1 MALSVLIEGAARS
14 DANSQPAQDNQRPGR
29 DAFGDLCPV
38 DSRWADNDVY
48 GHINNVMYYSYFDST
63 INRYLIDEG
72 GLDIHN
78 GEVIAYVVSSG
89 CDYFEAAAYPDALTI
104 GLRVDKLG
112 HSSVRYGLA
121 WFGEETAGGTGTA
134 KALGFVV
141 HVCVDR
147 DSGRP
152 VSIPAPLRKA
162 LAALQSSPE

>member
-1 MALSVLIEGAARS
+1 MS
-14 DANSQPAQDNQRPGR
+14 DASRNPANERPQR
-29 DAFGDLCPV
+29 DAFGYLCPV

-63 INRYLIDEG
+63 INRYLIDQG

-78 GEVIAYVVSSG
+78 GSVIAYVVSSG

-104 GLRVDKLG
+104 GMRVDKLG
-112 HSSVRYGLA
+112 NSSVRYGLA
-121 WFGEETAGGTGTA
+121 LFSENESGESGTA

-141 HVCVDR
+141 HVFVDR

-152 VSIPAPLRKA
+152 VSIPAPLREA
-162 LAALQSSPE
+162 LAAIQSPEK

>member
-1 MALSVLIEGAARS
+1 MS
-14 DANSQPAQDNQRPGR
+14 DASSQPAQGNTRPGR
-29 DAFGDLCPV
+29 EAFGYLCPV

-104 GLRVDKLG
+104 GMRVDKLG
-112 HSSVRYGLA
+112 NSSVRYGLA
-121 WFGEETAGGTGTA
+121 LFGEDKVGEAGGA

-141 HVCVDR
+141 HVFVDR
-147 DSGRP
+147 ESGRP
-152 VSIPAPLRKA
+152 VSIPDPLRKA
-162 LAALQSSPE
+162 LAALVRD